1 MKNIIAV
8 GYVLVLLCGL
18 QVAAAHG
25 QQIRFPDIQAEL
37 ETHLASLAGIIE
49 QFEAIQAAMDASGKA
64 NENYNEQKNIFL
76 SSTMAISTISTICEY
91 ETNLLALFIDL
102 KQKNRRKY
110 YGVRI
115 NSLETSVRQIENMYR
130 QIQINYSIFPPN
142 FFEAPLVR
150 NERLAIQSAIERL
163 KRCRELLKS
172 VNPG

>member
-1 MKNIIAV
+1 MKKIIAV
-8 GYVLVLLCGL
+8 GYVLVLLYGL
-18 QVAAAHG
+18 PAATAHG
-25 QQIRFPDIQAEL
+25 QQVRFSDIQAEL

-76 SSTMAISTISTICEY
+76 SSTMAISTISAICDY

-110 YGVRI
+110 YEVRI
-115 NSLETSVRQIENMYR
+115 NSLAISIQQIENMYR
-130 QIQINYSIFPPN
+130 QIQINYTIFPPN

-150 NERLAIQSAIERL
+150 KERLAIQAAVERL
-163 KRCRELLKS
+163 TRCSELLQS
-172 VNPG
+172 VNQK

>member
-1 MKNIIAV
+1 MKKNHATISLL
-8 GYVLVLLCGL
+8 LVLSLL
-18 QVAAAHG
+18 YTPAAQSQPVGFAN
-25 QQIRFPDIQAEL
+25 IQPEL
-37 ETHLASLAGIIE
+37 EANLAALSESVE
-49 QFEAIQAAMDASGKA
+49 QLEAIQAAMDASAKA
-64 NENYNEQKNIFL
+64 NDNYSQQKNIFL
-76 SSTMAISTISTICEY
+76 SSMLAISTIGAVCGY
-91 ETNLLALFIDL
+91 EIDLLTLFIDL
-102 KQKNRRKY
+102 KEKNRRKY